1 MDNAVNR
8 YHVVNMHHVITETSD
23 CIHAIGKIMQ
33 LGISKEAAQALDMVL
48 AEIQEIQA
56 NAILSIYNY
65 DCKVPSEAPR
75 NLRQQM
81 DQMQY
86 NTMMST
92 CKADDKSSELPN
104 LKASQ
109 IQPKAS
115 ETEKSETKHFIEVLP
130 EDDIEDLKTKVRK
143 LFDANYGN
151 GLSPRVAVKLNIVA
165 DLIKIGLPRESQTVA
180 FLKNMCRLN
189 VSNYNIALDNP
200 YSVETALHDQLK
212 LNFSAKR
219 VTQEIRDA
227 HPDLSKSELIGFEDY
242 VIGSMSAINILG
254 SYTEFIGEYLKL
266 AGK

>member
-1 MDNAVNR
+1 MDNAVN
-8 YHVVNMHHVITETSD
+8 VVNKYHVITETSD
-23 CIHAIGKIMQ
+23 CIYAIGKIMR
-33 LGISKEAAQALDMVL
+33 LGLSKEAVQALDMVL

-56 NAILSIYNY
+56 NAILSIHNY
-65 DCKVPSEAPR
+65 DCKAPYEAPR

-81 DQMQY
+81 EELQY
-86 NTMMST
+86 NTMMTT
-92 CKADDKSSELPN
+92 CKGDDKSSEVRN
-104 LKASQ
+104 LKAKQ
-109 IQPKAS
+109 INEIQP
-115 ETEKSETKHFIEVLP
+115 EKHFIEILP
-130 EDDIEDLKTKVRK
+130 EEDVEDLKTKVRK
-143 LFDANYGN
+143 LFDANYCN
-151 GLSPRVAVKLNIVA
+151 GLSPKDTIKLNIVA
-165 DLIKIGLPRESQTVA
+165 DLIRIGLSRDSQTA
-180 FLKNMCRLN
+180 MFLKNMCRLN
-189 VSNYNIALDNP
+189 ISNYNIALDNP

>member
-1 MDNAVNR
+1 MDNAVN
-8 YHVVNMHHVITETSD
+8 VVNKYHVITETSD
-23 CIHAIGKIMQ
+23 CIYAIGKIMR
-33 LGISKEAAQALDMVL
+33 LGLSKEAVQALDMVL

-56 NAILSIYNY
+56 NAILSIHNY
-65 DCKVPSEAPR
+65 DCKAPYEAPR
-75 NLRQQM
+75 NLRQHM
-81 DQMQY
+81 EEMQY
-86 NTMMST
+86 NTMMTT
-92 CKADDKSSELPN
+92 CKGDDKSSEVRN
-104 LKASQ
+104 LKAKQNQQ

-115 ETEKSETKHFIEVLP
+115 ETEKSETKHFIEILP
-130 EDDIEDLKTKVRK
+130 EEDVEDLKTRAKRI
-143 LFDANYGN
+143 FDVNYGN
-151 GLSPRVAVKLNIVA
+151 GLSPRVTIKLDIIA
-165 DLIKIGLPRESQTVA
+165 DLKRIGLASDSQTAA

-189 VSNYNIALDNP
+189 ISNYNIALDNP

-254 SYTEFIGEYLKL
+254 SYCEFIGEYLKL